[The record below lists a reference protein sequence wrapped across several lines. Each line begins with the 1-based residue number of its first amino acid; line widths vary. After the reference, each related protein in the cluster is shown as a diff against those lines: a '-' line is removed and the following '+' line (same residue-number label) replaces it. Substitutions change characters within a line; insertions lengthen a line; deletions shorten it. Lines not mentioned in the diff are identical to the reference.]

1 MVSPRTIPPTLVAQL
16 SAALGRRSAVQE
28 LRWMGESSRD
38 PSALEKMVARR
49 LRGEPLQYILSTQL
63 FGPLDLTVRSPV
75 LIPRP
80 ETEEWAMRLAGVLPP
95 QRSPT
100 PQRLLDLCT
109 GTGCIALLLCHL
121 APKGS
126 MSALGVD
133 IGDEAVQLAEQNA
146 QRTGVPQ
153 PHDTRADR
161 QNSFEVLKADILSDG
176 FTATLKE
183 LRWPPFDIITSNP
196 PYIPLSEYNELPSSV
211 KDYEDRRALLGD
223 PDSPFG
229 SSDGRGLTFYRR
241 IAHLVGGADQD
252 GTPELIKPGGL
263 IALEV
268 GHKQSTAVR
277 ELMEQH
283 ANVQKTEVWKDA
295 WGVERTVVCWK

>member
-1 MVSPRTIPPTLVAQL
+1 ML
-16 SAALGRRSAVQE
+16 LG
-28 LRWMGESSRD
+28 
-38 PSALEKMVARR
+38 
-49 LRGEPLQYILSTQL
+49 TQP

-80 ETEEWAMRLAGVLPP
+80 ETEEWAMRLADVLPP
-95 QRSPT
+95 QRTTAPR
-100 PQRLLDLCT
+100 RLLDLCT

-126 MSALGVD
+126 ISALGVD

-146 QRTGVPQ
+146 RRIGVFQ
-153 PHDTRADR
+153 VHGTRAGR
-161 QNSFEVLKADILSDG
+161 RNSFEVLKADMLSDG

-183 LRWPPFDIITSNP
+183 LGWPPFDIITSNP
-196 PYIPLSEYNELPSSV
+196 PYIPLSEYKELPSSV
-211 KDYEDRRALLGD
+211 KDYEDIRALLGD
-223 PDSPFG
+223 PDP
-229 SSDGRGLTFYRR
+229 SDGRGLTFYRR
-241 IAHLVGGADQD
+241 IARLVG
-252 GTPELIKPGGL
+252 GTPELVRPGGL

-283 ANVQKTEVWKDA
+283 GNIQKTEVWNDA